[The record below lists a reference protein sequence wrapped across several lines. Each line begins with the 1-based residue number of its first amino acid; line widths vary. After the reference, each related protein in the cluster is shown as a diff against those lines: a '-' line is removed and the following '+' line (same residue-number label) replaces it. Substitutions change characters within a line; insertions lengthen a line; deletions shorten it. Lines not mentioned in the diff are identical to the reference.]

1 MPKIIISYR
10 RADTD
15 AIAGRIRDRL
25 ERDYGK
31 NSIFMDIDNIPFGT
45 DFREHIQNAI
55 LQNDLLL
62 AVVGPNWT
70 GPNETGTAR
79 IEEETDLVRIEV
91 ETAMKAHIPVIPLLV
106 NGAPMPKA
114 EDLPDSLKD
123 FAFKNAA
130 PVDSGRDFHLHM
142 DRLVRSIN
150 RLVSTHPRAF
160 WIRWRFALTQQRLA
174 ATAAAV
180 LAVAVVALLASRWDQ
195 LFGPRAPEPQ
205 TVATPVS
212 SAPPQG
218 QTGAA
223 APGETVV
230 DFSRFADATNSAQP
244 VAARPYLHQYGIS
257 VIDLVPPSSEIVLV
271 NNRGLYVG
279 AAVVPTASQNLLTQ
293 ITTGNEKA
301 SYTLTFAEPIDEFR
315 FLRPQLFRDT
325 KSGVTHPAWTA
336 TALDAEGRQLSAQS
350 EGLLRSLDQMPGDIS
365 ARTYIL
371 RTPNFD
377 RIASVR
383 FESDPR
389 LNGRPFAAFAALLIE
404 RIVLLR
410 RGGSPS
416 SAR

>member
-150 RLVSTHPRAF
+150 RLLSTHPRAF
-160 WIRWRFALTQQRLA
+160 
-174 ATAAAV
+174 
-180 LAVAVVALLASRWDQ
+180 
-195 LFGPRAPEPQ
+195 
-205 TVATPVS
+205 
-212 SAPPQG
+212 
-218 QTGAA
+218 
-223 APGETVV
+223 
-230 DFSRFADATNSAQP
+230 
-244 VAARPYLHQYGIS
+244 
-257 VIDLVPPSSEIVLV
+257 
-271 NNRGLYVG
+271 
-279 AAVVPTASQNLLTQ
+279 
-293 ITTGNEKA
+293 
-301 SYTLTFAEPIDEFR
+301 
-315 FLRPQLFRDT
+315 
-325 KSGVTHPAWTA
+325 
-336 TALDAEGRQLSAQS
+336 
-350 EGLLRSLDQMPGDIS
+350 
-365 ARTYIL
+365 
-371 RTPNFD
+371 
-377 RIASVR
+377 
-383 FESDPR
+383 
-389 LNGRPFAAFAALLIE
+389 
-404 RIVLLR
+404 
-410 RGGSPS
+410 
-416 SAR
+416 